1 VGVVG
6 ATTVGTVTLVAH
18 NAAPAPRLPPAAAAK
33 HAAPDLWADA
43 LAGALAC
50 GVQDLVAFPFD
61 TLKVRAQTGSTAG
74 LTGLWRGC
82 LPSAALRSAHG
93 LAWLPAYSAIKH
105 AVLARC
111 PGDHPAAPAA
121 AAAIAAAGAT
131 LVTAAVELPCEA
143 LLLRFKSAA
152 SHAGGAKALLMA
164 ATSSKTALASL
175 WAGATP
181 FILRAACYEA
191 VEFVVYEALKHQST
205 QQKRLEQSPSPWVVA
220 LWAAAAATAATVAS
234 HPLDCARVA
243 SAVHTINGPGK
254 WWFVRGL
261 GPRLGA
267 TIPGALAFFT
277 VYEAARD
284 GLVAAKHAPQFATA
298 LTGSPG
304 REMTPPMSAPLGLG
318 AALALAA
325 PPKTAMDPMPAA
337 GARGT
342 PRTGTRRRRRRLS
355 VAGFRCV
362 PYDSS
367 RRPPPIAGR

>member
-1 VGVVG
+1 M
-6 ATTVGTVTLVAH
+6 VGTVTLVAH
-18 NAAPAPRLPPAAAAK
+18 NAAPAPRSPPAAATQ

-74 LTGLWRGC
+74 LTGLWRGF

-111 PGDHPAAPAA
+111 PGNTRDHPAAPAA

-243 SAVHTINGPGK
+243 SAVRTINGPGK

-284 GLVAAKHAPQFATA
+284 GLVAAKHAPKIASA
-298 LTGSPG
+298 LTGAPG
-304 REMTPPMSAPLGLG
+304 HEMTPPMSAPLGLG

-367 RRPPPIAGR
+367 RRPPPMAGR